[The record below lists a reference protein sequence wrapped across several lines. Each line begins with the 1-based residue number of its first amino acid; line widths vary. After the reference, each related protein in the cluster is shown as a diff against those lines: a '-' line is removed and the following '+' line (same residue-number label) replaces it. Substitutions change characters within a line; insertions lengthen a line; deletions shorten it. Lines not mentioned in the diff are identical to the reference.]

1 MYDFEICMQIRTEA
15 QKQVKT
21 IYEKANDAITEAIE
35 RFAKQQMKRLHD
47 SPQPPQPA
55 VPPAQPLT
63 VPPPAAPLSG
73 AAWTEQTV
81 TLQSQL
87 LIMLM
92 TNTHRLLCDFSAV
105 YVGAKDDVK
114 RILLKLIE
122 TPIKA
127 MGIHS
132 PDLAKFLEACPK
144 GIRGIDTC

>member
-1 MYDFEICMQIRTEA
+1 MQIRTEA
-15 QKQVKT
+15 QKQVKS
-21 IYEKANDAITEAIE
+21 IYESANDAITEAIE

-47 SPQPPQPA
+47 SPPQPLQPA
-55 VPPAQPLT
+55 VPPAQPLA
-63 VPPPAAPLSG
+63 VPPPAPGAQQG
-73 AAWTEQTV
+73 AAWSEQTV

-92 TNTHRLLCDFSAV
+92 TNTHRLLCDFSSV

-114 RILLKLIE
+114 RIQLKLIE

-144 GIRGIDTC
+144 GIY